1 MCLSYH
7 NKACSFGGL
16 LWRGLLVL
24 LFMPYASAN
33 ILAPVLPPS
42 LAPFAPSPYS
52 DSHPEQLV
60 EPQLQQRVLAFEA
73 ERLETQRNVFL
84 EAEQALANRQW
95 ERYRTLAQGL
105 EDYPLYPYLQLDYF
119 SRRLGKAEAAELERF
134 LVQYADTPV
143 AGILRYRILRR
154 ASHRHDW
161 ATLLRFYQPQT
172 NVALQCQYLR
182 ALINTGR
189 SNEAYPH
196 VEALWLH
203 GRSRPKACDPI
214 FDAWRQAGKLT
225 PVLVWQRLEL
235 AIANRQHQ
243 LVHYLARQLP
253 KRDRRAALLWQRLY
267 GKPKQLLKKY
277 KQLPN
282 KHEKY
287 HAILVS
293 VLNRLAKRHPQ
304 EAADFW
310 LDKGKW
316 LALDQ
321 GEQYGLYRTI
331 AISLARRHLP
341 GAEAWFSIVPTSHQ
355 TEQSRL
361 WRIRSAL
368 RESQWQTVLTAIETL
383 PQREQEDQRWTY
395 WRARAM
401 EQLGQE
407 TEALAVFG
415 ELALHRSY
423 YGFLAADRLGLPYS
437 LNMQE
442 HSSTLADLFT
452 TSQDP
457 GIKRASEFFQLDRIT
472 DARREWHHASAGMD
486 DTQRSHAAKL
496 AQLWGWY
503 DQSIHT
509 MAHTTYRD
517 DLALRFPLLFKD
529 KVMDYSRQRQIETAW
544 TYAIIRRESAFTP
557 DIRSPA
563 GAIGLMQLMPATARG
578 ISRRNGIKYR
588 GAQQLVSPD
597 TNLALGTTHLAK
609 MLDRFG
615 QQKVL
620 ATAAYNAGAARIRRW
635 LPEEEIVEAD
645 RWIETI
651 PIEETREYVSGVLA
665 YTIIYYHRLGQD
677 QKRLSQLMPQV
688 ASWDRLQTQGILTA
702 KRENNGGDV

>member
-1 MCLSYH
+1 MGLMYH
-7 NKACSFGGL
+7 NKACSFSGL
-16 LWRGLLVL
+16 IWRGLLVL
-24 LFMPYASAN
+24 LCMPNASAN
-33 ILAPVLPPS
+33 IQAPPMPPS
-42 LAPFAPSPYS
+42 FALFDPTPEAA
-52 DSHPEQLV
+52 PEQLV
-60 EPQLQQRVLAFEA
+60 ETQLQQRVLAFEA
-73 ERLETQRNVFL
+73 KRLTEQRSVFQ
-84 EAEQALANRQW
+84 EAEQALADHQW
-95 ERYRTLAQGL
+95 QHFRTLAQSIK
-105 EDYPLYPYLQLDYF
+105 DYPLFPYLQLDYY
-119 SRRLGKAEAAELERF
+119 SRRLGKTDAAELERF
-134 LVQYADTPV
+134 LAQYADTPV
-143 AGILRYRILRR
+143 AGILRYRILKH
-154 ASHRHDW
+154 ASRRHDW
-161 ATLLRFYQPQT
+161 AALLQFYQPQT
-172 NVALQCQYLR
+172 NVALQCQHLR
-182 ALINTGR
+182 ALIKNGR
-189 SNEAYPH
+189 SDEAYAQ

-203 GRSRPKACDPI
+203 GRSRPKACDPV
-214 FDAWRQAGKLT
+214 FDAWRQSGKLT
-225 PVLVWQRLEL
+225 PALVWQRLEL
-235 AIANRQHQ
+235 AIFNRQHQ

-253 KRDRRAALLWQRLY
+253 KRDRRVALLWHRIY

-277 KQLPN
+277 KHLLH
-282 KHEKY
+282 KHEKS
-287 HAILVS
+287 HTILVS

-310 LDKGKW
+310 LDKGKR
-316 LALDQ
+316 LGLNLD
-321 GEQYGLYRTI
+321 EQYGLFRTI

-341 GAEAWFSIVPTSHQ
+341 GAEAWFSNVPTTHQ

-368 RESQWQTVLTAIETL
+368 RESQWETVLMAIEAL
-383 PQREQEDQRWTY
+383 PQEGQEDQRWTY

-401 EQLGQE
+401 AQLGQE
-407 TEALAVFG
+407 TEALAVFN
-415 ELALHRSY
+415 ELAQHRSY

-442 HSSTLADLFT
+442 HNSTLADLFT

-457 GIKRASEFFQLDRIT
+457 GIKRAYEFFQLDRLT

-563 GAIGLMQLMPATARG
+563 GAIGLMQLMPSTARG

-588 GAQQLVSPD
+588 GARQLVSPD

-609 MLDRFG
+609 MLNRFG

-677 QKRLSQLMPQV
+677 RKRLSQLMPQV
-688 ASWDRLQTQGILTA
+688 ASWDQLQTQGILTA
-702 KRENNGGDV
+702 QREDNGGDV